1 MKAIFFN
8 GHVYKCAD
16 LFECDVNASLESAL
30 RVVSPI
36 IIVNEIVDAQYLLP
50 NIEIKEDHITYTLK

>member
-16 LFECDVNASLESAL
+16 LSDCDVNATLETTL
-30 RVVSPI
+30 RVMSPI
-36 IIVNEIVDAQYLLP
+36 IIVNEIADAQYLLP
-50 NIEIKEDHITYTLK
+50 DIEIKEDHITYTLK